1 MQEDYI
7 AARMAELAG
16 VFRPGGKTPTPGQLR
31 EFTLKMMREDCNDA
45 GIEAGAF
52 DAALD
57 AGDIAALHARA
68 REISVSAFQAHAS
81 RRDKVRNLQ
90 LAGILLLFVCFMVFL
105 YTAF

>member
-16 VFRPGGKTPTPGQLR
+16 VFRPGGKSPTPGQLR

-45 GIEAGAF
+45 GIEAGEF

-57 AGDIAALHARA
+57 AGDIAALHGRA
-68 REISVSAFQAHAS
+68 RDISVGAFQAHAA

-90 LAGILLLFVCFMVFL
+90 IAGILLLFICFMVFL
-105 YTAF
+105 YTSF